1 MGSYDIFFDAKLK
14 VGIIPMHSLG
24 HKNLE
29 SVYQW
34 IKEAVEDG
42 STDISSI
49 RIFDYDARVMVT
61 DRVISQ
67 AEKRLKKKIIFLF
80 IMIQFQK
87 IH

>member
-1 MGSYDIFFDAKLK
+1 MSSYDIFFDAKLK
-14 VGIIPMHSLG
+14 FGTIPMWSLG

-49 RIFDYDARVMVT
+49 HIFDCDAKAMVT

-67 AEKRLKKKIIFLF
+67 VEKRLKKKYRN
-80 IMIQFQK
+80 
-87 IH
+87 

>member
-14 VGIIPMHSLG
+14 AGTIPMHSLG

-29 SVYQW
+29 SVYKW

-42 STDISSI
+42 STDIGSI
-49 RIFDYDARVMVT
+49 LIFDYDAKAMVT

-67 AEKRLKKKIIFLF
+67 VEKRLKKKYRN
-80 IMIQFQK
+80 
-87 IH
+87 